1 MKSRLRVI
9 EVRKDGP
16 IELPDGSIP
25 LRLERVIEPNGLVNP
40 SPSQDRFMLYYLQ
53 KES

>member
-1 MKSRLRVI
+1 MKRKLRVV
-9 EVRKDGP
+9 EVRKDKP
-16 IELPDGSIP
+16 IELPDDAIP

-40 SPSQDRFMLYYLQ
+40 SPSPDRFMLYYLQ